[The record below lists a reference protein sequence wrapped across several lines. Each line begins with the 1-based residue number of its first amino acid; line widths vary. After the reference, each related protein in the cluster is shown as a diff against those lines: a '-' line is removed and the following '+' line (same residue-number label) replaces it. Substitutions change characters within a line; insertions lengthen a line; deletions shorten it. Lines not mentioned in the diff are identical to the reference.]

1 MVAQAFKAADK
12 STNGTLESCSKR
24 ATEIS
29 LEEEMRDTYQQV
41 VSPSTIA
48 ALDLACTSTLRQI
61 IPKYARGEVD
71 GRKRKG
77 RGEGKKSFKK
87 KVI

>member
-1 MVAQAFKAADK
+1 
-12 STNGTLESCSKR
+12 
-24 ATEIS
+24 
-29 LEEEMRDTYQQV
+29 MRDTYQQV

-48 ALDLACTSTLRQI
+48 ALDLAYTSTLRQI
-61 IPKYARGEVD
+61 IPKYARGEVAD
-71 GRKRKG
+71 GRKRKGG

>member
-1 MVAQAFKAADK
+1 MVAQTFKAADK

-71 GRKRKG
+71 GRKRKA
-77 RGEGKKSFKK
+77 RRREKKF
-87 KVI
+87 